1 MNLNKLETS
10 PNERLTRLSLTR
22 RLVDKFLAYVP
33 VVLMGVLAMLSYWL
47 VKNTPDIE
55 TSKTRVLQKHE
66 IDYEL
71 NLFSVKSYRRDGQL
85 QSLIL
90 GERARH
96 YADTETLEI
105 EMPQLQVLDLNHNKT
120 TATSTQAISNA
131 DGSELQMIGS
141 AVLIKTQKVELNI
154 PKREVF
160 ELRSEYLNFQMDKDV
175 VRSHMPVQIKKGAS
189 TFNAL
194 SMDYDNLNQ
203 TLNLKGKVRGH
214 MDSKRQ

>member
-71 NLFSVKSYRRDGQL
+71 NLFSVK
-85 QSLIL
+85 
-90 GERARH
+90 
-96 YADTETLEI
+96 
-105 EMPQLQVLDLNHNKT
+105 
-120 TATSTQAISNA
+120 
-131 DGSELQMIGS
+131 
-141 AVLIKTQKVELNI
+141 
-154 PKREVF
+154 
-160 ELRSEYLNFQMDKDV
+160 
-175 VRSHMPVQIKKGAS
+175 
-189 TFNAL
+189 
-194 SMDYDNLNQ
+194 
-203 TLNLKGKVRGH
+203 
-214 MDSKRQ
+214 